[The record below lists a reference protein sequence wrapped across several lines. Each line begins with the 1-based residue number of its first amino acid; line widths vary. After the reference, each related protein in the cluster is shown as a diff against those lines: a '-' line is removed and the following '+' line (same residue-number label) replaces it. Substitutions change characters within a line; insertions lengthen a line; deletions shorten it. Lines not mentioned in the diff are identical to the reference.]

1 MLPPPPYVLI
11 TWKIGNRVLTEWPH
25 EPRLSFLWLNIEKF
39 EIWQSSST
47 FNSAGEGVLGGSG
60 SCLAGIGLGSGSGS
74 VSFSGSGLSPEE
86 SEPGS
91 LLSQI
96 DDRRL
101 PVSSES
107 RVLKKNISLKNS
119 FCFLILLNFLRV
131 NFWCIGENRYFQ

>member
-1 MLPPPPYVLI
+1 M
-11 TWKIGNRVLTEWPH
+11 
-25 EPRLSFLWLNIEKF
+25 
-39 EIWQSSST
+39 
-47 FNSAGEGVLGGSG
+47 LGGSG

-119 FCFLILLNFLRV
+119 FCFLILLDSLRV
-131 NFWCIGENRYFQ
+131 IF